1 VAAENKSPDSLPD
14 TQSVIFQHVDPSDS
28 SKDAFGTAILSC
40 YGLPAMSTL
49 AEFASAVTVYR
60 NVKSSKE
67 LRAVGQ
73 LVEANAKKD
82 ENGRRLR
89 RRNNFRAE
97 GRCCT
102 RSARITNSALSV
114 HERPQ
119 LAKNNYFAHHDYI
132 TEFGHGGSDRLGS

>member
-14 TQSVIFQHVDPSDS
+14 TQPVIFQHVDPSDS

-73 LVEANAKKD
+73 LVDATNLLDLGVIDWDPFLEVHNKEHEDDKVTSKDWLPVKNETSEEREA
-82 ENGRRLR
+82 RRER
-89 RRNNFRAE
+89 FSDMI
-97 GRCCT
+97 
-102 RSARITNSALSV
+102 RS
-114 HERPQ
+114 
-119 LAKNNYFAHHDYI
+119 
-132 TEFGHGGSDRLGS
+132 